1 MPDVEI
7 RPFSDEH
14 VDAAAALL
22 AERHERHLAAEPL
35 LARDVDFRAQVERD
49 FTAERASG
57 AVAVAGGELVGYL
70 VGRMTEDDDSLVDFA
85 GFAARDAEVIRDL
98 YAHVAEPWVDAGF
111 VRHRAHVPATDVAA
125 IDAWFRLAFGRQ
137 LTFGAREI
145 GLTSATARDVM
156 VRRARQDELEKAAT
170 LGSQMHQHHR
180 RPPSF
185 SGRPTVTDD
194 EYREWWSD
202 SWDKPEFVHFV
213 ASEPAGWSASSCST
227 AVRQRICVSLRAASI
242 SPTLSRSTTNVA
254 AASAWRSPSTRW
266 RGRTRPASPR

>member
-14 VDAAAALL
+14 LDAAAAML

-35 LARDVDFRAQVERD
+35 LARDFDFRAQVERD

-57 AVAVAGGELVGYL
+57 AVALAGGELVGYL

-98 YAHVAEPWVDAGF
+98 YAHVAQSWVDDGC

-137 LTFGAREI
+137 LTFGVRAI
-145 GLTSATARDVM
+145 GPTAASTHDVT
-156 VRRARQDELEKAAT
+156 VRPSRQD
-170 LGSQMHQHHR
+170 
-180 RPPSF
+180 
-185 SGRPTVTDD
+185 
-194 EYREWWSD
+194 
-202 SWDKPEFVHFV
+202 
-213 ASEPAGWSASSCST
+213 
-227 AVRQRICVSLRAASI
+227 
-242 SPTLSRSTTNVA
+242 
-254 AASAWRSPSTRW
+254 
-266 RGRTRPASPR
+266 